1 MTLQEDTRRPTA
13 CRSDEDVVK
22 PKLAPRSRKPAV
34 NRSVARALALLLDA
48 ARSSKAQSFVE
59 FQKRHKLPKATLHKL
74 LITLETLEFLRRDED
89 TGKYSIGIAA
99 MEVSAA
105 GAASP
110 GDLPNLLAPVLQKL
124 VADSTETCHLGI
136 LVGGEEVILKRV
148 DPPEQVVR
156 LATLV
161 GRRHPAHA
169 SAGGLASLALN
180 VDEAIVATIP
190 DSLPQ
195 LTKNT
200 LKTREDL
207 LARLADVREKGYA
220 IELEEAYV
228 GVRCVGAAV
237 AVKGWPAVHISL
249 SIPVQRASLERLHR
263 LAKPLKEAAKEI
275 EKILSLTPRI

>member
-1 MTLQEDTRRPTA
+1 MTSQVVMRRQTA
-13 CRSDEDVVK
+13 RRLDGVVK
-22 PKLAPRSRKPAV
+22 PKLAPRSRKSAV
-34 NRSVARALALLLDA
+34 NRSVARALELLLDV

-74 LITLETLEFLRRDED
+74 LVTLETLEFLRRDEE
-89 TGKYSIGIAA
+89 TGKYTIGIAA

-110 GDLPNLLAPVLQKL
+110 GDLPNLLSPVLQRL
-124 VADSTETCHLGI
+124 VAECSETCHLGI

-148 DPPEQVVR
+148 DPLDHAVR

-169 SAGGLASLALN
+169 SAGGLASLALDRDDTT
-180 VDEAIVATIP
+180 VTAMP
-190 DSLPQ
+190 DALTQ

-200 LKTREDL
+200 LKTRDDL
-207 LARLADVREKGYA
+207 QARLAEVREKGYA

-228 GVRCVGAAV
+228 GVRCVGVAV
-237 AVKGWPAVHISL
+237 AVASWPTVHISL

-263 LAKPLKEAAKEI
+263 LARPLKEAVKEI